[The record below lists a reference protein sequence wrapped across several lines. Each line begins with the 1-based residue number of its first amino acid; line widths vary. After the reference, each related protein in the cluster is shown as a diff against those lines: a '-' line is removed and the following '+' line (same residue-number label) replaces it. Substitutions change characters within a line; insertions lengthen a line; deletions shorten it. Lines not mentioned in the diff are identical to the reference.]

1 MVHASI
7 FVIIISSFAAKS
19 SAFWYLLSP
28 FLSLQMNGTYCRSY
42 MKITWST
49 TSSNY

>member
-1 MVHASI
+1 MVHTSI

-28 FLSLQMNGTYCRSY
+28 FLLQMNGTYCRSY